1 MESVWTSILRILLS
15 FGFVQAVLVLLAIA
29 MGVGALIWILERRRT
44 AHFSGGARGL
54 ASSFWW
60 STIAMTQA
68 GAAHNAPATLPGR
81 IVATAWMIASVI
93 AITIFT
99 AGLTSSLTRREL
111 QGAVHS
117 INDLRSVRVGAVAKS
132 STIDYL
138 DRQRI
143 AHQVF
148 ADVKEGLTALRA
160 GSVDAFVYDKP
171 LLTWTV
177 RQDFPSTIR
186 VLDITF
192 GSQLYAIALPKG
204 SPMRSM
210 LDIAVLRQIE
220 DEWWQQILFVYLGR
234 NS

>member
-1 MESVWTSILRILLS
+1 
-15 FGFVQAVLVLLAIA
+15 
-29 MGVGALIWILERRRT
+29 
-44 AHFSGGARGL
+44 
-54 ASSFWW
+54 
-60 STIAMTQA
+60 
-68 GAAHNAPATLPGR
+68 
-81 IVATAWMIASVI
+81 MIASVI

-148 ADVKEGLTALRA
+148 ADVKEGLTALRT